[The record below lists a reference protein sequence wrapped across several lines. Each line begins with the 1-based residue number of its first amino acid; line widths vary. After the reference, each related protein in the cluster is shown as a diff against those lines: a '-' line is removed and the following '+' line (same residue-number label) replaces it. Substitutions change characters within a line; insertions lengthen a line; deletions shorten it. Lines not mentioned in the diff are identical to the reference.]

1 MTVQD
6 VDNAF
11 RKKAES
17 NVKLYVIR
25 KKIENG
31 TATMEDMSEYS
42 NILCKLL
49 GKTLG
54 ENISGIPESERAKF
68 CEWLLRNQYEDTNE
82 RLATVQ
88 RFLDKKQNIHIAAK
102 KPKFPAER
110 VRKAAHSL
118 EDKTVSEEVIQRR
131 AENAVANI
139 ANSFHDDYIK
149 ENAEF
154 RQNAGLKCHVTRTGA
169 SKCCAWC
176 AEVAGRYEVGKEPAD
191 FWRRHD
197 NCSCRMDYEN
207 QKVRQRLSGAGK
219 GWKVDSET
227 QRRQAQR
234 IEYKPKRLSREEA
247 KALEQQKLSQMKGL
261 TNQTLHDIIED
272 KETNTILNTRLF
284 HGKVRHYA
292 ITDER
297 INHIDL
303 VKIDSLSKSESI
315 KLTEACK
322 ELLNYMKEEPLGKE
336 GAFIFRL
343 DMSPLDKYK
352 ASGATSS
359 VRFRKQ
365 SEKCIVIHNHSSDT
379 LLSDDDLWCF
389 YEHDEIQIMGA
400 VGHNGSTFFV
410 EKTNDYDFLGFCNFM
425 EESKLDF
432 PIKMSA
438 AERVQYVERIM
449 EGAEEYGVKFY
460 TKIYKKSD

>member
-17 NVKLYVIR
+17 NIKLYVIR

-176 AEVAGRYEVGKEPAD
+176 AEVAGRYEVGREPAD

-207 QKVRQRLSGAGK
+207 QKVRQRLSGQGK
-219 GWKVDSET
+219 GWKVDSEV

-234 IEYKPKRLSREEA
+234 IEYKPTRLNQEQA
-247 KALEQQKLSQMKGL
+247 KALENEKLSRIKGL
-261 TNQTLHDIIED
+261 TIAGKTDTIQESGTIDKRNNRTSENTVNLEYLKSDEYKSKFKQITNNTKVNQQIYKQAKAQLTHRNGTDLED
-272 KETNTILNTRLF
+272 MCLIDSVTGQVVGRQSESQSAYGVDYNNSLNN
-284 HGKVRHYA
+284 A
-292 ITDER
+292 IT
-297 INHIDL
+297 NHAPYTLISLHNHPTNNPPTGSDL
-303 VKIDSLSKSESI
+303 VSNAVHKYALGIVATHDGRVFSYKAGEKPFTSSFFNSRVDKYRGMMYNLSESEAII
-315 KLTEACK
+315 KA
-322 ELLNYMKEEPLGKE
+322 
-336 GAFIFRL
+336 L
-343 DMSPLDKYK
+343 D
-352 ASGATSS
+352 
-359 VRFRKQ
+359 
-365 SEKCIVIHNHSSDT
+365 
-379 LLSDDDLWCF
+379 
-389 YEHDEIQIMGA
+389 
-400 VGHNGSTFFV
+400 
-410 EKTNDYDFLGFCNFM
+410 DF
-425 EESKLDF
+425 
-432 PIKMSA
+432 
-438 AERVQYVERIM
+438 
-449 EGAEEYGVKFY
+449 AEEYGVEWSE
-460 TKIYKKSD
+460 YK